1 MDDKII
7 ELRERYCK
15 AKTEKEREEIDKE
28 MKSLFQQDGEAVAI
42 GMINAA
48 KETATRAEALAI
60 KEKMNELLPAISL
73 SFIAKNYFNKSRQ
86 WITQRLNGSIVNG
99 KPASFTKEEIET
111 LRFALSDLGKKL
123 GSISV
128 IL

>member
-86 WITQRLNGSIVNG
+86 WITQRLNGSMVNG
-99 KPASFTKEEIET
+99 KPASFTKEEIEI